1 MIIIFFIGYL
11 LITALLSF
19 IIKIPKSLYYFNCL
33 LIILLI
39 CLRGYDNGSVDTIN
53 YVNWVVGKG
62 YSFYQETEDSLEP
75 FYVKYV
81 YFLQAFVKEGTVF
94 LVINGALSL
103 IPLFFLV
110 KKYSTNPSISLFLFF
125 LPLSNI
131 HRMYF
136 VCQRQ
141 ILAMSVILIGFICV
155 EYLQKKYFKLF
166 VLIATG
172 LIAYNLHHMSVLIS
186 VAYILLQFV
195 HFKKIPCVILIVL
208 TFLLG
213 LFYGGITDFGY
224 LITLYYSSGAEIIQL
239 IRYSDASL
247 RDSMQLA
254 FIALSSS
261 LLGISLLLYTS
272 ESYFN
277 KIYSKLFFVSV
288 LLFNL
293 FMSLVE
299 VYRLAGLFTI
309 FGLMV
314 LPTMLENV
322 HRRRKLTPIICLLV
336 LSAAYCTYSYLM
348 TLYAID
354 DGSLQQDTSTLV
366 PYKFFWE
373 DKYNY

>member
-1 MIIIFFIGYL
+1 M
-11 LITALLSF
+11 LITAVLS
-19 IIKIPKSLYYFNCL
+19 IKIEMPKSLYYFNCL

-53 YVNWVVGKG
+53 YINWVVGNG
-62 YSFYQETEDSLEP
+62 YSFYRETEDTLEP
-75 FYVKYV
+75 FYVEYV
-81 YFLQAFVKEGTVF
+81 YFLQTFVKRGTVF
-94 LVINGALSL
+94 LIINGMLSL
-103 IPLFFLV
+103 IPLFYLI
-110 KKYSTNPSISLFLFF
+110 KKNSINLHISLFLFF

-172 LIAYNLHHMSVLIS
+172 LLAYNLHHMSVLIS

-208 TFLLG
+208 TYLLG
-213 LFYGGITDFGY
+213 LFYGGITDLGY
-224 LITLYYSSGAEIIQL
+224 LLTLYNSSGAEIIQL

-277 KIYSKLFFVSV
+277 NIYSKLFFVSV

-314 LPTMLENV
+314 LPTMFENIV
-322 HRRRKLTPIICLLV
+322 KRGRLTPIICLMS
-336 LSAAYCTYSYLM
+336 LSVIYCFYSYLM
-348 TLYAID
+348 YLYAID
-354 DGSLQQDTSTLV
+354 DGLLQQDTSTLV